1 MLHTNAVYT
10 TAAGSDP
17 CDERSINENKDTMY
31 PSTFWK
37 TPLALATVALLA
49 AGCSKYDDGPGISLV
64 SRTERVA
71 NTWVIDRATA
81 DGENV
86 TSDYDQY
93 VLTLTTNNVAN
104 LQADYTVFGITV
116 STETTGTWAFANDQ
130 EQLVLDFEDDLADGT
145 YIINRLTQSE
155 LWLRK
160 VGEDLELRLK
170 EQ

>member
-1 MLHTNAVYT
+1 MNCT
-10 TAAGSDP
+10 TL
-17 CDERSINENKDTMY
+17 
-31 PSTFWK
+31 WK
-37 TPLALATVALLA
+37 TPLALAALALLA
-49 AGCSKYDDGPGISLV
+49 TGCSKYDDGPGVSLV
-64 SRTERVA
+64 PRTERVA

-86 TSDYDQY
+86 TEAYDQY
-93 VLTLTTNNVAN
+93 VLTLTTDGAAN
-104 LQADYTVFGITV
+104 LEAEYTVFGVDV
-116 STETTGTWAFANDQ
+116 STQTTGTWAFANDQ

-160 VGEDLELRLK
+160 VGEDLELRLR

>member
-1 MLHTNAVYT
+1 
-10 TAAGSDP
+10 
-17 CDERSINENKDTMY
+17 
-31 PSTFWK
+31 
-37 TPLALATVALLA
+37 
-49 AGCSKYDDGPGISLV
+49 
-64 SRTERVA
+64 
-71 NTWVIDRATA
+71 
-81 DGENV
+81 
-86 TSDYDQY
+86 
-93 VLTLTTNNVAN
+93 VAN